1 MDSYTKR
8 ITARTVK
15 DVLNSVVFLVIVC
28 VVGYFLL
35 RPSGSELSGG
45 WEPPAIFSDENVFAN
60 PPFNEAGN
68 TWRSSGFGRVTK
80 ED

>member
-1 MDSYTKR
+1 MSNEYAK
-8 ITARTVK
+8 RTVK
-15 DVLNSVVFLVIVC
+15 DMLKSLAFLVTVC
-28 VVGYFLL
+28 VAGYFLL